1 MRTPTSKLK
10 KISSLSSQAPFGPL
24 LFAKI
29 SQNQPLRQAV
39 VLPKI
44 ALFCGLYRYYC
55 GRKYESHNLSYLQI
69 LLPDCVCKS
78 LTNRPQNLFDL
89 EGMWH
94 RSVTGQVACSSD
106 SDFFLSKVD
115 SLKGMSSRNAADAMI
130 ILRIRLIFQVTS
142 SSLNRYNWLYRQ
154 TKQQQQHYSK

>member
-1 MRTPTSKLK
+1 MVAYKDSDIWVDCFWGKQFKWQCARNF
-10 KISSLSSQAPFGPL
+10 ISILWTIIKNCS
-24 LFAKI
+24 
-29 SQNQPLRQAV
+29 
-39 VLPKI
+39 
-44 ALFCGLYRYYC
+44 
-55 GRKYESHNLSYLQI
+55 GRKYKSHNLSTNTVSRL
-69 LLPDCVCKS
+69 CVCLCKG

-106 SDFFLSKVD
+106 SDFFFFLSKVD

-142 SSLNRYNWLYRQ
+142 SFLNRYNWLYRQ
-154 TKQQQQHYSK
+154 TKH